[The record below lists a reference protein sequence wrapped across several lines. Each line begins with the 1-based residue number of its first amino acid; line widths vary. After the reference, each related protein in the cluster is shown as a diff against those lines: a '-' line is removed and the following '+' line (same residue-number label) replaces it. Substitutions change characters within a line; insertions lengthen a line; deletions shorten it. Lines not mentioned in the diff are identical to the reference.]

1 MTNSVTQAPPAFPMP
16 RSCPF
21 GPPPQY
27 EQVRREAPISRV
39 TLQDGKQAWLITGH
53 AFARKFL
60 SSDKISSNRA
70 NPGFPQLIPGV
81 ASVPL
86 KGTIVAMDPP
96 EHSQHRRMITNE
108 FTVKRVKQM
117 RPAIQ
122 RITDRSIDEMLAG
135 PLPADLVEALSLP
148 VPSLVI
154 CELLGVPYADRGQ
167 FQGRTK
173 IILSRNSTS
182 EQRRDTAL
190 WLRQYINGLVVGKET
205 EPGEDLL
212 SRLIDKYRD
221 IDAYDREA
229 LTGIGLLLLVGGHET
244 TANMISLSVASL
256 LDDPELLAGL
266 RERPERTPQIVEEL
280 LRFHSIVDN
289 ATSRVVI
296 EDFELDGVTFHAGD
310 GVIVAAAAANHDP
323 DVFTRPDQI
332 DIDRGARHHLAF
344 GFGIHQCLGQNLA
357 RLELEVVL
365 NTLFARIP
373 NLALADTVERLPFK
387 SDALVYGIHRLPVTW

>member
-1 MTNSVTQAPPAFPMP
+1 MTISAAQTPPAFPMP

-27 EQVRREAPISRV
+27 AQVRQEAPISRV
-39 TLQDGKQAWLITGH
+39 TLQDGTQAWLITGH
-53 AFARKFL
+53 AFAREFL
-60 SSDKISSNRA
+60 SSNKISSNRA
-70 NPGFPQLIPGV
+70 NPGFPQLVPGV

-108 FTVKRVKQM
+108 FTVRRVKQM
-117 RPAIQ
+117 RPEIQ

-135 PLPADLVEALSLP
+135 PRPADLVEALSLP

-154 CELLGVPYADRGQ
+154 CELLGVPYVDRGQ
-167 FQGRTK
+167 FQSRTK
-173 IILSRNSTS
+173 IILSRNSTGD
-182 EQRRDTAL
+182 QRRDTAL
-190 WLRQYINGLVVGKET
+190 WLRQYINDLVAGKEA

-212 SRLIDKYRD
+212 SRLIDKYCD
-221 IDAYDREA
+221 IDAYDRETM
-229 LTGIGLLLLVGGHET
+229 TGIGLLLLVGGHET

-256 LDDPELLAGL
+256 LDDPKLLAGL
-266 RERPERTPQIVEEL
+266 RERPERTPQLVEEL

-289 ATSRVVI
+289 ATSRVVV
-296 EDFELDGVTFHAGD
+296 EDFELGGITFRAGD
-310 GVIVAAAAANHDP
+310 GVIVAAAAASHDP
-323 DVFTRPDQI
+323 DVFARPDQI
-332 DIDRGARHHLAF
+332 DVDRGARHHLAF

-357 RLELEVVL
+357 RLELEIVL

-373 NLALADTVERLPFK
+373 DLALADPVERLPFK

>member
-1 MTNSVTQAPPAFPMP
+1 M
-16 RSCPF
+16 
-21 GPPPQY
+21 
-27 EQVRREAPISRV
+27 

-117 RPAIQ
+117 RPEIQ

-135 PLPADLVEALSLP
+135 PRPADLVEALSLP

-173 IILSRNSTS
+173 LILSRNATS

-212 SRLIDKYRD
+212 SRLIDKYHD
-221 IDAYDREA
+221 IDAYDRET

-266 RERPERTPQIVEEL
+266 RERPERTPQLVEEL

-289 ATSRVVI
+289 ATSRVVV
-296 EDFELDGVTFHAGD
+296 EDFELDGVTFRAGD

-332 DIDRGARHHLAF
+332 DVDRGARHHLAF

-373 NLALADTVERLPFK
+373 DLALADPVERLPFK

>member
-1 MTNSVTQAPPAFPMP
+1 MTSSTAQTVPAYPMP

-27 EQVRREAPISRV
+27 AHLRQEAPISRV
-39 TLQDGKQAWLITGH
+39 TLQDGTQAWLITGH
-53 AFARKFL
+53 ALARAFL

-70 NPGFPQLIPGV
+70 NPGFPQLVPGV

-96 EHSQHRRMITNE
+96 EHSRHRRMVTNE
-108 FTVKRVKQM
+108 FTVRRVKQM
-117 RPAIQ
+117 RPEIQ
-122 RITDRSIDEMLAG
+122 RITDRAIDEMLAG
-135 PLPADLVEALSLP
+135 PRPADLVEAVSLP

-167 FQGRTK
+167 FQSRTT

-190 WLRQYINGLVVGKET
+190 WLRGYISDLVAGKEAR
-205 EPGEDLL
+205 PGDDLL
-212 SRLIDKYRD
+212 SRLIAKYRD
-221 IDAYDREA
+221 IDAYDRET

-256 LDDPELLAGL
+256 LDDPHLLAGL
-266 RERPERTPQIVEEL
+266 RERPEQTPQLVEEL
-280 LRFHSIVDN
+280 LRFHSVVDN
-289 ATSRVVI
+289 ATSRVVV
-296 EDFELDGVTFHAGD
+296 EDFELDGIAFRAGD
-310 GVIVAAAAANHDP
+310 GVIVAAAAAGHDP
-323 DVFTRPDQI
+323 DVFARPDRI
-332 DIDRGARHHLAF
+332 DVDRGARHHLAF

-357 RLELEVVL
+357 RLELEIVL
-365 NTLFARIP
+365 NTLFARVP
-373 NLALADTVERLPFK
+373 TLALAEPVERLPFK
-387 SDALVYGIHRLPVTW
+387 TDALVYGIHRLPVTW